1 MALRKILRTG
11 LVGVAAAAVAAT
23 AFAAP
28 AQASSDGAAAGA
40 RTGANAGAGHQATR
54 SAIDA
59 AVRAGVPGITAQ
71 ARDADGVWAAASG
84 VGNLRTGAPRAKNDR
99 FRVGSITKT
108 FVATVLLQ
116 MEAEGRLSLDDT
128 VERRLPGLV
137 RGNGNDGRKITVR
150 QLLNHTS
157 GLFDYLAD
165 EEYNRT
171 YLAGDGFLKHR
182 YDTLSPRKHVKVALS
197 HAPLFEPGTRN
208 SYSNTNYVL
217 AGLIIEKT
225 AGRTYEAEVRDRII
239 EPLGLKATT
248 NPGNSVHLPRP
259 SGRGYAKLFESA
271 PDRIDDVT
279 AMNGSQGWADGDII
293 STTGDLNRFY
303 RALLRG
309 DLLPPKQ
316 LKEMKTTVPM
326 TGAFPDT
333 SYGLGLMRIRTSC
346 GTTVWGHGGAMPGWL
361 SMAFTTADGRH
372 QLAYSLNSSWDGSAM
387 MPILEAEY
395 CGKR

>member
-1 MALRKILRTG
+1 MVLKGFLRTG
-11 LVGVAAAAVAAT
+11 FVGVAAAAVAA
-23 AFAAP
+23 AFASP
-28 AQASSDGAAAGA
+28 SWASTSTSTDGAAAGP
-40 RTGANAGAGHQATR
+40 GHRATQ
-54 SAIDA
+54 SAMDA
-59 AVRAGVPGITAQ
+59 AVRAGVPGVTAQ
-71 ARDADGVWAAASG
+71 ARDADGVWASTSG
-84 VGNLRTGAPRAKNDR
+84 VGNLETGAPRGKNDR

-150 QLLNHTS
+150 QLLSHTT

-182 YDTLSPRKHVKVALS
+182 YDTLPPEKHVKVALS
-197 HAPLFEPGTRN
+197 HKPLFEPGARS
-208 SYSNTNYVL
+208 SYSNTNYIL

-225 AGRTYEAEVRDRII
+225 GGRTYEAEVRDRII

-248 NPGNSVHLPRP
+248 NPGNTIHLPRP
-259 SGRGYAKLFESA
+259 SSKGYAKLFETA

-293 STTGDLNRFY
+293 STAGDLNRFY
-303 RALLRG
+303 SALLRG
-309 DLLPPKQ
+309 KLLPPKQ
-316 LKEMKTTVPM
+316 LKAMKAALPM
-326 TGAFPDT
+326 DGVFPGM
-333 SYGLGLMRIRTSC
+333 SYGLGLMQIKTSC
-346 GTTVWGHGGAMPGWL
+346 GRTVWGHGGSMPGWL
-361 SMAFTTADGRH
+361 SMAFTTADGKH
-372 QLAYSLNSSWDGSAM
+372 QLAYNFNASWDGSSM
-387 MPILEAEY
+387 LPVLEAEY
-395 CGKR
+395 CGTAPR